1 MCEAAAC
8 IQLTRFWSRTCF
20 YIMVLHQFPD
30 LYLCDQLSIL
40 RMDTGHSTDILTVLQ
55 GLKQLAVPQH
65 VHVLICHEHL
75 EGVHTF
81 VPHQHL
87 HLSPNL

>member
-1 MCEAAAC
+1 MVSH
-8 IQLTRFWSRTCF
+8 RFS
-20 YIMVLHQFPD
+20 D
-30 LYLCDQLSIL
+30 LYLRNQLSIL
-40 RMDTGHSTDILTVLQ
+40 GMDAGHSTDILTVLQ

-75 EGVHTF
+75 EGVHPF
-81 VPHQHL
+81 VPHQRL